1 MSREPVIRPA
11 DQVLPVAA
19 ARPVA
24 GPVELHN
31 ETDPIVWVPDPYD
44 PNKSIPVRRSALTPA
59 VQLPARELAPQP
71 LIDPWAQRALGT
83 GVGAGVAGW
92 GGGHLLAG
100 AGQLLSAAAG
110 AGSFVA
116 AVALLLLVAKV
127 APSGRGKTV
136 HITNHNRFGGR
147 SHTHVR

>member
-1 MSREPVIRPA
+1 MSREPVIRMA
-11 DQVLPVAA
+11 DQVFPAA
-19 ARPVA
+19 VSRPVE
-24 GPVELHN
+24 GPVELHDEN
-31 ETDPIVWVPDPYD
+31 DPIVWVPDPYA
-44 PNKSIPVRRSALTPA
+44 PNRSVPVRRSALTPA

-71 LIDPWAQRALGT
+71 LIDPWAQRALGV

-136 HITNHNRFGGR
+136 NVTNHFKYGGR
-147 SHTHVR
+147 SRVE